1 MSEKITVTD
10 LFRYPLGIIKLNED
24 VKKLQQFCKKIEKN
38 EKSVELSNKGGF
50 QSPIIIGKYNEPP
63 YNNLYKKIYELAGKF
78 SGIFNLRK
86 PIQYTGSSLNI
97 NYPFS
102 YNSLHTNLDTAV
114 SAVFYIK
121 VPKNS
126 GNIIFKRPDTL
137 HGYLNSK
144 NINLHNAFNT
154 PHQIFTPKE
163 NELYLFPGW
172 LQHETTQN
180 LSKQPRISLT
190 MNFECKE

>member
-78 SGIFNLRK
+78 SGIL
-86 PIQYTGSSLNI
+86 I
-97 NYPFS
+97 
-102 YNSLHTNLDTAV
+102 
-114 SAVFYIK
+114 
-121 VPKNS
+121 
-126 GNIIFKRPDTL
+126 
-137 HGYLNSK
+137 
-144 NINLHNAFNT
+144 
-154 PHQIFTPKE
+154 
-163 NELYLFPGW
+163 
-172 LQHETTQN
+172 
-180 LSKQPRISLT
+180 
-190 MNFECKE
+190 

>member
-144 NINLHNAFNT
+144 NIHLHNAFNT